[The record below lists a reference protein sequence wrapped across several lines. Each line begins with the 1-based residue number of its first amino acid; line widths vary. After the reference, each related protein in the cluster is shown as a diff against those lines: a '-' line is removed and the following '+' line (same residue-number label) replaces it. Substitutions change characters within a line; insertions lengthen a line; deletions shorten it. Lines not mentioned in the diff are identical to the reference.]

1 MLCASHVD
9 FKMNAITVNTQG
21 IGFLEPTDILYLYCV
36 DFQFLL
42 DFTITSLPFM
52 ELELVGGHV
61 SFPDK
66 LHERRIVLFPN
77 GDIICNLSQQIS
89 PCAIEIVTCCH
100 ITVRC
105 LLFINYVSG
114 VLLLEYGY

>member
-9 FKMNAITVNTQG
+9 FKMNAITVNKQG
-21 IGFLEPTDILYLYCV
+21 NIEPTDILYLYCV

-66 LHERRIVLFPN
+66 LHERRIVLF
-77 GDIICNLSQQIS
+77 
-89 PCAIEIVTCCH
+89 
-100 ITVRC
+100 
-105 LLFINYVSG
+105 FKW
-114 VLLLEYGY
+114 GYNS